1 MKKKLKTIG
10 SVAMGIV
17 GVFLIWFLLFGGADD
32 ALENIEKGGNVGA
45 EYPSDSDSFDIYE
58 YDMGDDNVVDVAVPK
73 YISEYVLGGLE
84 NEQASSLLYS
94 LYLYTGAESTDE
106 LIEMSHPVQI
116 PTETDFIDIID
127 EPFNVGQ
134 AFWFD
139 IKVDFIGVLDSF
151 NGIVQGDD
159 TAPQTTVNVSFTGDK
174 KVVVGDTVSVIGVY
188 AGLDEGT
195 PTFVALSLE

>member
-1 MKKKLKTIG
+1 MKKTLKIIG
-10 SVAMGIV
+10 SAAIGI
-17 GVFLIWFLLFGGADD
+17 FLIWFLLFGGADD
-32 ALENIEKGGNVGA
+32 AMENIEKGGNVGA
-45 EYPSDSDSFDIYE
+45 ELPGDSDSFDIYE

-84 NEQASSLLYS
+84 DEQASSLLDS
-94 LYLYTGAESTDE
+94 LYLYTDAKSTDE

-116 PTETDFIDIID
+116 PSETDFIDIID
-127 EPFNVGQ
+127 RPYNVGQ

-174 KVVVGDTVSVIGVY
+174 KVVVGDTVSVIGIY

-195 PTFVALSLE
+195 PTFVALNLE

>member
-1 MKKKLKTIG
+1 MKKILKTIN
-10 SVAMGIV
+10 SIAMGMAGI
-17 GVFLIWFLLFGGADD
+17 FLIWFLLSGKADE
-32 ALENIEKGGNVGA
+32 ALENIKNRSNAGA
-45 EYPSDSDSFDIYE
+45 GLPGDSDSFAIYE

-73 YISEYVLGGLE
+73 YISEYVIGELE

-94 LYLYTGAESTDE
+94 LYLYTGAQSTDE

-116 PTETDFIDIID
+116 PTETDFIDIIN
-127 EPFNVGQ
+127 EPFNVGE

-159 TAPQTTVNVSFTGDK
+159 TAPQTTVNVSFTGNK
-174 KVVVGDTVSVIGVY
+174 KVAAGDTVSVIGVY
-188 AGLDEGT
+188 AGFDEET
-195 PTFVALSLE
+195 PTFIALNLE

>member
-1 MKKKLKTIG
+1 MKKTLKIIG
-10 SVAMGIV
+10 SAAIGI
-17 GVFLIWFLLFGGADD
+17 FLIWFLLFGGADD
-32 ALENIEKGGNVGA
+32 AMENIEKGGNVGA
-45 EYPSDSDSFDIYE
+45 ELPGDSDSFDIYE

-84 NEQASSLLYS
+84 DEQASSLLDS
-94 LYLYTGAESTDE
+94 LYLYTGAKSTDE

-116 PTETDFIDIID
+116 PAETDFIDIID
-127 EPFNVGQ
+127 RPYNVGQ

-159 TAPQTTVNVSFTGDK
+159 TAPETTVNVSFTGDK
-174 KVVVGDTVSVIGVY
+174 KVVVGDTVSVIGIY

-195 PTFVALSLE
+195 PTFVALNLE